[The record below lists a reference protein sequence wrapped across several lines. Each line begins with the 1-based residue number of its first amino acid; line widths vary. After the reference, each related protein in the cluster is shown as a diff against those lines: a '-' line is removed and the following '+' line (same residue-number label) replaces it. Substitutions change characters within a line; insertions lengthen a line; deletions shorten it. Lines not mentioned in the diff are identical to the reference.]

1 MEHIKKKK
9 KKNTN
14 ATSSL
19 CSTTIIHKKEKEIER
34 NKANEE
40 FIKTSSRMSKD
51 ELDAANESSD
61 QKTKKRI
68 KDITDPTSGL
78 FIDDQL
84 KPNEQN
90 FQNTTDKIFNLPPQV
105 QEHFNNTV
113 FKKNHKTTYNSTSSA
128 RSYSKY

>member
-1 MEHIKKKK
+1 
-9 KKNTN
+9 
-14 ATSSL
+14 
-19 CSTTIIHKKEKEIER
+19 
-34 NKANEE
+34 
-40 FIKTSSRMSKD
+40 MSKD
-51 ELDAANESSD
+51 ELDAANESSN

-90 FQNTTDKIFNLPPQV
+90 FQNTADKVFNLPPQV

-113 FKKNHKTTYNSTSSA
+113 FKKIIKRPIIQPAPPEVIPNIDLKTEDILLTIMILICL
-128 RSYSKY
+128 